1 MKPRRS
7 SLILERAAAHLMR
20 ARAELDE
27 AAHALSSLSETAG
40 DRAALAS
47 EVAAAQAGVAE
58 ALAAA
63 IHAAPDSALD
73 DLVAAVSGA
82 ILTHRPP
89 RH

>member
-27 AAHALSSLSETAG
+27 AAHALASLSEGAG

-47 EVAAAQAGVAE
+47 EAAAAQAGLAE

-63 IHAAPDSALD
+63 IHAAPNAALD
-73 DLVAAVSGA
+73 DLVAAVSGERPGR
-82 ILTHRPP
+82 LPHR
-89 RH
+89 H